1 MSLNDIILKE
11 LRKKII
17 VTFSVIYIVFLSVCD
32 ILDSEWVIRLIED
45 GTLKWKY
52 SVIMSI
58 IKSVT
63 NVIGVIAIV
72 FFGVKLDERAE
83 LT

>member
-17 VTFSVIYIVFLSVCD
+17 VTFSIIYIVFLSVCD

-63 NVIGVIAIV
+63 NVVGVIAMV

>member
-1 MSLNDIILKE
+1 MSLNDMILKE

-17 VTFSVIYIVFLSVCD
+17 VTFSVIYIIFLSVCD
-32 ILDSEWVIRLIED
+32 ILDSEWVIQLIED

-72 FFGVKLDERAE
+72 FFGVKLDDRAE

>member
-17 VTFSVIYIVFLSVCD
+17 VTFSVIYIVFLSACD